1 MIKFYDTCSL
11 LLAQES
17 AFGEF
22 FAISDV
28 TLRELEGIKTSR
40 FKTED
45 VKYQARKLS
54 KMLRDYDDMYKVVVL
69 SGDLAKN
76 AVNNDEQIVLCA
88 KHFSEQTDEE
98 VVFVTDDICAYNLAS
113 KIYGMNVCS
122 VFDFLPN
129 DNYKGFVEVV
139 MSEAELGEFLEHLD
153 YNKYNLLTNEYLV
166 IWDESREYVDAM
178 RWDGTKHVS
187 LIKKNI
193 KTDFFDKLKT
203 KDIFQAMVVDSILN
217 NQITAITGKAGSGKS
232 LLSLMVA
239 MYLVKTGA
247 YDRIVILYNA
257 VKVRGAA
264 DIGFLPG
271 SSDEKILGG
280 ALGNQ
285 LNSKFGDRFAIDLL
299 LQQDKLRIVSMGDC
313 RGMEIGNEI
322 LYIPE
327 AENTS
332 IDLMKICLSRASDNA
347 KVIVEGDYKQQVD
360 SLSYDG
366 ENNGLKRIIDVFKG
380 EDIFGYVELQ
390 NIWRSR
396 LANLCE
402 KL

>member
-40 FKTED
+40 FKMED

-54 KMLRDYDDMYKVVVL
+54 KLLRDYDDMYKVVVL
-69 SGDLAKN
+69 PGDLTKN

-153 YNKYNLLTNEYLV
+153 CNRYNLLTNEYLV
-166 IWDESREYVDAM
+166 IWDEAREYVDAM

>member
-11 LLAQES
+11 LLAQDL

-28 TLRELEGIKTSR
+28 TLRELEHIKTSR
-40 FKTED
+40 YKTED
-45 VKYQARKLS
+45 VKFQAR
-54 KMLRDYDDMYKVVVL
+54 R
-69 SGDLAKN
+69 LAKLLREKSDTYEVEKLPADIAKN
-76 AVNNDEQIVLCA
+76 IPTNDEQIVLCA
-88 KHFSEQTDEE
+88 KALSERIQEN
-98 VVFVTDDICAYNLAS
+98 VVFVTDDICAFNLAS
-113 KIYGMNVCS
+113 KIYGLDVHS
-122 VFDFLPN
+122 VFEYLPC
-129 DNYKGFVEVV
+129 DNYKGFKEVI
-139 MSEAELGEFLEHLD
+139 MSEPELGDFLEHLD
-153 YNKYNLLTNEYLV
+153 ENRFDLLVNEYLV
-166 IWDESREYVDAM
+166 IWDETHEYVDVL

-187 LIKKNI
+187 LAKKNI
-193 KTDFFDKLKT
+193 RTNFFDKLKT
-203 KDIFQAMVVDSILN
+203 KDIYQAMVVDSILN

-239 MYLVKTGA
+239 MYLVETGA

-285 LNSKFGDRFAIDLL
+285 LNSKFGDRFAIEML

-313 RGMEIGNEI
+313 RGMEIRNEI

-366 ENNGLKRIIDVFKG
+366 ENNGLKRIIDAFKG
-380 EDIFGYVELQ
+380 EDIFGFVELQ
-390 NIWRSR
+390 NIWRSH